1 MPQSDAVRVLDVCT
15 GYDRVQVLDSIS
27 FTAAKGEMLVVIGP
41 NGSGKSTLLKTLAGI
56 LRPKTGQV
64 EVMGRDIGSY
74 SRREMARK
82 AALVPQQS
90 TVASSYTVLETVL
103 MGRYPHQGLL
113 GWETGRDVQVA
124 REAMQSTR
132 IEHLKNRHL
141 AQLSGGELQRVLIAR
156 ALCQE
161 PEIMLLDEPTSSL
174 DLAHQVRVMDL
185 LEELNAERDLTV
197 IMVAHDLNLASL
209 YGERILLM
217 RDGRVMDHGPPR
229 EVLNFENLEAVFG
242 CVLLV
247 DESSLDQLPRITVIP
262 GRYLD
267 TEIIRSK
274 QPPP

>member
-1 MPQSDAVRVLDVCT
+1 MGSGDAVRVDELGV
-15 GYDRVQVLDSIS
+15 GYGQVRVLESVS
-27 FTAAKGEMLVVIGP
+27 FFVPRGELLVVIGP

-56 LRPKTGQV
+56 LRPQSGHVDILGQ
-64 EVMGRDIGSY
+64 DISTR

-82 AALVPQQS
+82 VAFVPQQAS
-90 TVASSYTVLETVL
+90 VAASYTVLETVL

-113 GWETGRDVQVA
+113 GLDSARDMQVA
-124 REAMQSTR
+124 REAMHSTR
-132 IEHLKNRHL
+132 IDHLQDRSL

-185 LEELNAERDLTV
+185 LEELHTKHELTV

-209 YGERILLM
+209 YSERILLLREGTM
-217 RDGRVMDHGPPR
+217 AGHGPPR
-229 EVLNFENLEAVFG
+229 DVLTFENLETVFG

-247 DESSLDQLPRITVIP
+247 DESSLDHLPRITVIP

-267 TEIIRSK
+267 QNVIRSG
-274 QPPP
+274 QAGS

>member
-1 MPQSDAVRVLDVCT
+1 MGSGDAVRVNELCV
-15 GYDRVQVLDSIS
+15 GYGQVRVLESVS
-27 FTAAKGEMLVVIGP
+27 FFVPRGELLVVIGP
-41 NGSGKSTLLKTLAGI
+41 NGSGKSTLLKSLAGI
-56 LRPKTGQV
+56 LRPQSGQV
-64 EVMGRDIGSY
+64 EILGRDISTR

-82 AALVPQQS
+82 VALVPQQAS
-90 TVASSYTVLETVL
+90 VAASYTVLETVL

-113 GWETGRDVQVA
+113 GLESARDMQVA
-124 REAMQSTR
+124 REAMHSTR
-132 IEHLKNRHL
+132 IEHLQDRSL

-185 LEELNAERDLTV
+185 LEELHTRHELTV

-209 YGERILLM
+209 YGERILLL
-217 RDGRVMDHGPPR
+217 REGTLAGHGPPR
-229 EVLNFENLEAVFG
+229 DVLTFENLETVFE

-267 TEIIRSK
+267 QDILRSGSYR
-274 QPPP
+274 